1 MNLPQKTVT
10 SRDGTT
16 IAYEMSG
23 QGPVVV
29 LVSSALADRSDT
41 RKLAQRLSEAFTVIN
56 YDRRG
61 RGHSTDAPDYSPDRE
76 VEDLEALIDAV
87 GEPIRLFGNS
97 SGAVLALDA
106 ANALQDRVV
115 RLALYEPPLI
125 IDNSRPPVPDALPD
139 QITRLAAAGRGSE
152 AVKLFFRSAMGIPP
166 LGVAF
171 MRFMPGWSKSVA
183 MASTAAYDLTLLQGL
198 QSGKPLP
205 AERWASLTAPT
216 LVLTGE
222 KSEAFFHS
230 GAKALAGALAHAEH
244 RVLPR
249 QHHGSVAMASQPIVE
264 ALADFW
270 K

>member
-10 SRDGTT
+10 SGDGTT

-56 YDRRG
+56 Y
-61 RGHSTDAPDYSPDRE
+61 
-76 VEDLEALIDAV
+76 
-87 GEPIRLFGNS
+87 
-97 SGAVLALDA
+97 
-106 ANALQDRVV
+106 
-115 RLALYEPPLI
+115 
-125 IDNSRPPVPDALPD
+125 
-139 QITRLAAAGRGSE
+139 
-152 AVKLFFRSAMGIPP
+152 
-166 LGVAF
+166 
-171 MRFMPGWSKSVA
+171 
-183 MASTAAYDLTLLQGL
+183 
-198 QSGKPLP
+198 
-205 AERWASLTAPT
+205 
-216 LVLTGE
+216 
-222 KSEAFFHS
+222 S

-264 ALADFW
+264 ALVDFW

>member
-1 MNLPQKTVT
+1 MNHTEQTVT

-16 IAYEMSG
+16 IAYEPSG
-23 QGPVVV
+23 QGPVVI

-41 RKLAQRLSEAFTVIN
+41 RKLAQRLSQSFTVVN

-61 RGHSTDAPDYSPDRE
+61 RGRSTDAPDYAPERE

-87 GEPIRLFGNS
+87 GEPVRMFGNS
-97 SGAVLALDA
+97 SGAILALDA
-106 ANALQDRVV
+106 ANALRHKVV

-125 IDNSRPPVPDALPD
+125 VDNSRPPVSESLPD
-139 QITRLAAAGRGSE
+139 QMSRLVAAGRRSE

-166 LGVAF
+166 VGVAF

-183 MASTAAYDLTLLQGL
+183 MAGTAAYDLTILRGL
-198 QSGKPLP
+198 QSGEPLP
-205 AERWASLTAPT
+205 AERWASFTAPT
-216 LVLTGE
+216 LILTGQ

-230 GAKALAGALAHAEH
+230 GAKALAAVLAQAEH

-264 ALADFW
+264 ALVDFW